1 MISIHKALAGLDKPQ
16 YIECSTIRHFNPQ
29 GPRGPRQDFLKMSPN
44 VPIFQ
49 STRPSRASTLCLK
62 RDDIKASISIHK
74 ALAGLDHRIG
84 DLEKERE
91 ISIHKALAGLDP
103 LHWFLLNC
111 YFISI
116 HKALAGLDGS
126 PVLYFLFRYDFNPQG
141 PRGPRLF
148 ACFSIREVKNFN
160 PQGPRG
166 PRPNPMW
173 YKGGDNRFQ
182 STRPSR
188 ASTESNVVQRRG

>member
-1 MISIHKALAGLDKPQ
+1 M
-16 YIECSTIRHFNPQ
+16 
-29 GPRGPRQDFLKMSPN
+29 
-44 VPIFQ
+44 
-49 STRPSRASTLCLK
+49 
-62 RDDIKASISIHK
+62 ISIHK

-188 ASTESNVVQRRG
+188 ASTVGRRWFPMSTYISIHKALAGLDVLRISMVVPTG